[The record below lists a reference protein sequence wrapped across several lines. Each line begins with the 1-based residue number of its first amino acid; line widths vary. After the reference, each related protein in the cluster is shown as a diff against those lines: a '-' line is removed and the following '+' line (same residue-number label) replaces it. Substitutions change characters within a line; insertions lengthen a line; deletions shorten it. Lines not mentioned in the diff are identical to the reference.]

1 MFLFNVQPL
10 NPDINSFIVHI
21 RPSNRRKG
29 DIKIIEIL
37 NHITNIEKKNDI
49 QTISCSTDEP
59 LMISGLLHILKRA
72 RYHFI
77 PNIFNIDEIISL
89 LNLPS
94 MTLRS
99 D

>member
-37 NHITNIEKKNDI
+37 NHITNIEKK
-49 QTISCSTDEP
+49 
-59 LMISGLLHILKRA
+59 MIFKQFHVLQM
-72 RYHFI
+72 
-77 PNIFNIDEIISL
+77 
-89 LNLPS
+89 NL
-94 MTLRS
+94 
-99 D
+99 